1 LRKEVLSHKTIA
13 ITGANGF
20 IGSNLKNYFLSQGYY
35 IKCFQRTNIK
45 EQEKRVTFI
54 NYDLQ
59 LPLSTNDFLNV
70 DILVHCAFATHSNK
84 CKNADEINVNAA
96 ERIIEMCRLNKIKII
111 FLSSFSAHS
120 SAQSHYGLNKL
131 LLENMFDQ
139 KRDLILKLGLIVGN
153 GGMFLKIKKLLDNK
167 YIIPLIDNGN
177 HPVQTIGMQDLLK
190 ICHVAIN
197 KEIVGKYYIAEEKS
211 RTIKSIFLIIREKK
225 SRNLFLPISTKSFII
240 PHGHPMYHLMPMT
253 DKQIDIRHH
262 HISKEEMEQ
271 YEMPSITF
279 KNIYLTAKNIMD
291 KKRKCP
297 FHWGE

>member
-225 SRNLFLPISTKSFII
+225 SRNLFLPISSNLLLKILKVTEWIGVFL
-240 PHGHPMYHLMPMT
+240 PF
-253 DKQIDIRHH
+253 
-262 HISKEEMEQ
+262 SKESVLGLKCGKI
-271 YEMPSITF
+271 YNTVNDLKTFGITVTSLEEIF
-279 KNIYLTAKNIMD
+279 SNNDLEYLHNKI
-291 KKRKCP
+291 
-297 FHWGE
+297 